1 MQDSISSSATLDRPV
16 LLLYVALVSIG
27 WMSIYAASYSHSGE
41 ATAFYDFDTRPGKQL
56 LWITASLA
64 LIAFHFLL
72 NHRFY
77 ESFSYLL
84 YGLGIVLLLGVL
96 FFGKE
101 VSGSRSWFE
110 LGPVHV
116 QPSELAKY
124 VTLLALAK
132 FLGRSQLRPNRLSTQ
147 LWVLCLMGIPAILI
161 VWQGDTGTA
170 MVYSS
175 LLLVSY
181 RGGMNP
187 ALIVIGT
194 YLVLFFVLVLF
205 VEQLFLITGIVAVSL
220 LVVALLAK
228 YTRWVLFVV
237 LVALLTVG
245 FVVGM
250 DFAMQRL
257 FKPYQ
262 YKRIQALIHPEADPF
277 GYGWNV
283 TQSKIA
289 IGAGGLSGK
298 GYLQGTQT
306 RFDFVPEKA
315 TDFIFCTLGEEFGWI
330 GSLVLLSLFVLLVLR
345 IVQIAER
352 QNSRFAILFGHG
364 VAAVLF
370 FHFTV
375 NIAMTLGLF
384 PVVGIPLPFVSY
396 GGSSLFVFTSMLFTL
411 LKLDMDRKQVY
422 SSL

>member
-1 MQDSISSSATLDRPV
+1 MKGSISSSATIDRPA
-16 LLLYVALVSIG
+16 LLLYVLLVGVG
-27 WMSIYAASYSHSGE
+27 WMSIYASGYSSSE
-41 ATAFYDFDTRPGKQL
+41 ETSAFYNLSTRAGKQL
-56 LWITASLA
+56 LWIVASVV
-64 LIAFHFLL
+64 LIAIHLL
-72 NHRFY
+72 INYRFY

-84 YGLGIVLLLGVL
+84 YGIGILLLVSVL
-96 FFGKE
+96 VWGKE

-110 LGPVHV
+110 IGPVHL
-116 QPSELAKY
+116 QPSELTKY
-124 VTLLALAK
+124 ATILVLAK
-132 FLGRSQLRPNRLSTQ
+132 FMGRLQLQPNRLSNQ
-147 LWVLCLMGIPAILI
+147 LWIICMMGLPALLIIL
-161 VWQGDTGTA
+161 QGDTGTA

-175 LLLVSY
+175 LLLLSY
-181 RGGMNP
+181 RGGMSP
-187 ALIVIGT
+187 TLMIIGT
-194 YLVLFFVLVLF
+194 YFVLFFVLVLF
-205 VEQLFLITGIVAVSL
+205 VQQLFLITGIVAV
-220 LVVALLAK
+220 ALLATALLGK
-228 YTRWVLFVV
+228 RIRRVLFVAAT
-237 LVALLTVG
+237 ALLTIG
-245 FVVGM
+245 FVVGL
-250 DFAMQRL
+250 DFTMQRL

-262 YKRIQALIHPEADPF
+262 YKRIQAMINPEADPF

-306 RFDFVPEKA
+306 KLDFVPEKT
-315 TDFIFCTLGEEFGWI
+315 TDFIFCTIGEEFGWM
-330 GSLVLLSLFVLLVLR
+330 GSLVLLTFFALLILR

-370 FHFTV
+370 FHFVV

-384 PVVGIPLPFVSY
+384 PVVGIPLPFISY

-422 SSL
+422 SSF